1 MLSFAVSFGL
11 LLFIGFESRKSYG
24 GYQNFKQAFTSIY
37 ISYALGAVLLTLF
50 TYVLYTVVDP
60 GLVQQTIDIT
70 LQKTTSL
77 LESFGMPESEMEKI
91 YDEMEKQRSEI
102 ANSFTLTGMIS
113 NYFTSLFMGA
123 ILCAIAAL
131 ITRRNDPKPF
141 DA

>member
-1 MLSFAVSFGL
+1 
-11 LLFIGFESRKSYG
+11 
-24 GYQNFKQAFTSIY
+24 
-37 ISYALGAVLLTLF
+37 
-50 TYVLYTVVDP
+50 
-60 GLVQQTIDIT
+60 VQQTIDIT